1 MGGGHSL
8 LQGHYG
14 LSSDNLVSARLVLG
28 NGSVVEVSNTQNP
41 DLFWAIRGAGHNF
54 GVVTSFDVRVHDIP
68 KDDQWTLFQFV
79 YTQDKLE
86 QVFDVV
92 NEVDGSKGD
101 HSVKLALLGTVARM
115 DDVDANSVCFPS
127 LRSITEQGL
136 ITHASP

>member
-1 MGGGHSL
+1 MKTRDSSRGVMHTFARQRFAATPGASL
-8 LQGHYG
+8 SIKVTW
-14 LSSDNLVSARLVLG
+14 SSCCSIRLA
-28 NGSVVEVSNTQNP
+28 SDTT
-41 DLFWAIRGAGHNF
+41 R
-54 GVVTSFDVRVHDIP
+54 TSFDVRVHDIP